1 MQIELFK
8 NVLWNVSIIIILGF
22 FLAKTSIIRHMMISW
37 ETGLKEKMEVAVLL
51 GGIGI
56 VSTYM
61 GVNIHGAIANT
72 RVIGVMSAGLIGGP
86 VTGTVAGLIAG
97 IHRYLIDVGGFTS
110 VACMVSTIIGGM
122 TGGLFYHHLRRIR
135 FYHCEIFFITVFEE
149 ILQMVIILLFTKPFA
164 DALYLVK
171 TIFVPMVLINST
183 GVVLFITMM
192 ESGCNEQDQ
201 VNARSVKDV
210 FRIAQLCLPYLR
222 KGLYDKKALEKVS
235 EIVICNSSVSGVAIA
250 DTSRILTASGIAVK
264 LNDDYLKIQKS
275 GLAKVFLPQNN
286 KENQKYFWFSTPI
299 QKENQIVGT
308 LILCSE
314 KIRWNIEQMKEF
326 AMGLSSI
333 FSTQLELSQLEY
345 EQKLRKQ
352 AEYGAL
358 QSQINPHFLFNSI
371 NTISLFCRRDPDKA
385 RELLIA
391 LAECFRKSLNHP
403 NAMVT
408 IEEEMDHV
416 HAYLKLEKARFGDS
430 LEINEDIQENLEVM
444 IPSFSLQPI
453 VENAVKHGARKSR
466 EGTGKI
472 WITIKRK
479 KQGVEIAVCDNGPG
493 IEKEVI
499 QKLYKGDIDSR
510 HVGMQNVYHRLL
522 SIYGNQCIFQI
533 ISHETGTKIS
543 IKILND

>member
-1 MQIELFK
+1 
-8 NVLWNVSIIIILGF
+8 
-22 FLAKTSIIRHMMISW
+22 MMISW

-235 EIVICNSSVSGVAIA
+235 EVVICNSSVSGVAIA

-299 QKENQIVGT
+299 QKENQI
-308 LILCSE
+308 
-314 KIRWNIEQMKEF
+314 MK
-326 AMGLSSI
+326 
-333 FSTQLELSQLEY
+333 
-345 EQKLRKQ
+345 
-352 AEYGAL
+352 
-358 QSQINPHFLFNSI
+358 
-371 NTISLFCRRDPDKA
+371 
-385 RELLIA
+385 
-391 LAECFRKSLNHP
+391 
-403 NAMVT
+403 
-408 IEEEMDHV
+408 
-416 HAYLKLEKARFGDS
+416 
-430 LEINEDIQENLEVM
+430 
-444 IPSFSLQPI
+444 
-453 VENAVKHGARKSR
+453 
-466 EGTGKI
+466 
-472 WITIKRK
+472 
-479 KQGVEIAVCDNGPG
+479 
-493 IEKEVI
+493 
-499 QKLYKGDIDSR
+499 
-510 HVGMQNVYHRLL
+510 
-522 SIYGNQCIFQI
+522 
-533 ISHETGTKIS
+533 
-543 IKILND
+543 